1 MSRKVTSL
9 LVGSAWVFW
18 VVSLSSCVSPVTS
31 RLINLDYSLLVIQQ
45 GIKKAFP
52 VEFKNVTRDGRL
64 FESFPFVRKGTKLVL
79 SSVEKERGR
88 ALIEIRGVTRPYT
101 IEITVEIEEANAP
114 NSVQKDFRVV
124 GYDDVVAKIFLARLR
139 AYLQKSKKPG
149 NVIDDF
155 RVY

>member
-1 MSRKVTSL
+1 MTKLICKITFL
-9 LVGSAWVFW
+9 MWILT
-18 VVSLSSCVSPVTS
+18 LNSCVSAVTS
-31 RLINLDYSLLVIQQ
+31 RLVNLDYSLVVIQQ

-64 FESFPFVRKGTKLVL
+64 FESYPFVRNGTKLVL
-79 SSVEKERGR
+79 ASVEKERGR
-88 ALIEIRGVTRPYT
+88 ALIEIRGVSRPYT
-101 IEITVEIEEANAP
+101 IEITVEIEEATTP

-124 GYDDVVAKIFLARLR
+124 GYDDVVAKIFLARLK
-139 AYLQKSKKPG
+139 AHLQKSKKSG